1 MSPILLKAVQSA
13 LGLALAANVAYTFIT
28 VWAVGRWKNSRP
40 VQNPDYTP
48 GVTILKPVRGVESA
62 HAYNCFESFCL
73 QNYPQDKLQIVFGC
87 LEPEDPVIP
96 LIRKLQAEYPGSN
109 IDLVISGPD
118 SLIGPNRKVCNLIAM
133 LPHAKHDLLVLC
145 DSDMRV
151 DTDYVRRVAAPF
163 SADYMRSSGAATRGV
178 GLVTCP
184 YRGFSPESFPA
195 ILEGMG
201 IGAEFIPSS
210 MVSRALEGV
219 GFAFG
224 STIAI
229 SKSVLA
235 EIGGFEGILPEL
247 ADDFRMG
254 EAVRKAGYEVVL
266 SDYVVD
272 DVLGPEQFKPM
283 WGRRLRWARTVRSC
297 RPGGYAGMFVTF
309 CTAIALAFCLASA
322 VSKVGLVVL
331 VGAMLFRLLTAAIIS
346 GITGDKL
353 VRRHL
358 WALPISDLLSFA
370 IYAFSYMGS
379 TIVWRGETFRLLPG
393 GKMVRLEHTR

>member
-1 MSPILLKAVQSA
+1 V
-13 LGLALAANVAYTFIT
+13 
-28 VWAVGRWKNSRP
+28 
-40 VQNPDYTP
+40 
-48 GVTILKPVRGVESA
+48 
-62 HAYNCFESFCL
+62 
-73 QNYPQDKLQIVFGC
+73 
-87 LEPEDPVIP
+87 
-96 LIRKLQAEYPGSN
+96 
-109 IDLVISGPD
+109 
-118 SLIGPNRKVCNLIAM
+118 
-133 LPHAKHDLLVLC
+133 
-145 DSDMRV
+145 
-151 DTDYVRRVAAPF
+151 
-163 SADYMRSSGAATRGV
+163 SSGGKTTRGV

-184 YRGFSPESFPA
+184 YRGYSPESLPA
-195 ILEGMG
+195 ILEGLG

-229 SKSVLA
+229 SKSTLA
-235 EIGGFEGILPEL
+235 EIGGFEAILPEL

-309 CTAIALAFCLASA
+309 GTAIGLAFCIAST
-322 VSKVGLVVL
+322 SNKVGVCVL
-331 VGAMLFRLLTAAIIS
+331 LGTVLFRLLSAAVIS

-370 IYAFSYMGS
+370 LYAASYMGS

-393 GKMVRLEHTR
+393 GKMVRLEQPR